1 MMIDRDLQVEKADG
15 VLLRRVTRAL
25 PLVVLVIGLTVT
37 AAAVQFVRSEAEAE
51 RLEKAELRAAELT
64 HAIENRVDGYAETL
78 VGVSSFMTVVP
89 DPGRDEFDAFLAT
102 SEILARFPGAQ
113 AVSFNRKV
121 LPADR
126 ATFENS
132 VRGDTTL
139 EAGGYPDFSIHPEG
153 DRSIYCVVD
162 FIVPLAGNEAAFGFD
177 LGGNPARLAAVQA
190 AIDTGEAKATAP
202 IRLVQESA
210 DQQGFLL
217 LLAIYQSDGVPDT
230 VDERR
235 ESSIGLVSGVFR
247 IGDLMD
253 GVLGPSQA
261 TEFEVYDVEAATS
274 GDSVADGLLF
284 DSDETMTGLESALLP
299 GDRPEYTFDVAG
311 RSWAIVVHEAPS
323 IRTQLEGW
331 VFVLIGVGGI
341 ILSLALSGMAW
352 TLSRSRS
359 RALALADTMTE
370 KLRNRSGQ
378 LERANE
384 SLNSYAKRLK
394 ASNRDLE
401 EFASVAAHDL
411 QEPLRKVEAFG
422 DRLAMELGS
431 DLSDRARD
439 SLKRMSS
446 ATIRMRALIQ
456 NLLTYSKVATKS
468 TPFANVDLSTVLALV
483 VEDVHDASAVEVGDL
498 PSIEADE
505 DQMYQLF
512 LNLVSNALKFRSDSQ
527 APEVQVTGQI
537 LNGEA
542 VDLPGEWCEIAVSD
556 NGIGFDDDY
565 ADRIF
570 GVFQRLNG
578 RNEYEGTGI
587 GLAIC
592 RRIVERHGGIIR
604 AQSVVGEGSTLTI
617 RLPVEQRQES
627 S

>member
-1 MMIDRDLQVEKADG
+1 MG
-15 VLLRRVTRAL
+15 TRK
-25 PLVVLVIGLTVT
+25 GLTLDRT
-37 AAAVQFVRSEAEAE
+37 
-51 RLEKAELRAAELT
+51 LR
-64 HAIENRVDGYAETL
+64 
-78 VGVSSFMTVVP
+78 
-89 DPGRDEFDAFLAT
+89 
-102 SEILARFPGAQ
+102 
-113 AVSFNRKV
+113 
-121 LPADR
+121 
-126 ATFENS
+126 
-132 VRGDTTL
+132 
-139 EAGGYPDFSIHPEG
+139 
-153 DRSIYCVVD
+153 
-162 FIVPLAGNEAAFGFD
+162 
-177 LGGNPARLAAVQA
+177 
-190 AIDTGEAKATAP
+190 
-202 IRLVQESA
+202 
-210 DQQGFLL
+210 
-217 LLAIYQSDGVPDT
+217 
-230 VDERR
+230 
-235 ESSIGLVSGVFR
+235 
-247 IGDLMD
+247 
-253 GVLGPSQA
+253 
-261 TEFEVYDVEAATS
+261 
-274 GDSVADGLLF
+274 
-284 DSDETMTGLESALLP
+284 ALLP
-299 GDRPEYTFDVAG
+299 GDRPEFTFDVAG

-331 VFVLIGVGGI
+331 VLVLIGVGGI
-341 ILSLALSGMAW
+341 VLSLALSGMAW

-439 SLKRMSS
+439 SLQRMSS

-468 TPFANVDLSTVLALV
+468 TPFANVDLSTVFALV

-498 PSIEADE
+498 PSIGADE

-527 APEVQVTGQI
+527 VPVVQVTGQI

-556 NGIGFDDDY
+556 NGIGFDDHY

-592 RRIVERHGGIIR
+592 RRIVERHGGIIT
-604 AQSVVGEGSTLTI
+604 ADSVVGEGSTLTI
-617 RLPVEQRQES
+617 RLPVEQTQEPS
-627 S
+627 